1 MWLGIDFG
9 TCNSSAT
16 LMRGW
21 IPFVVRDSCFT
32 PGDSFP
38 SSVYVTKQNQVVV
51 GHEAYNQRLR
61 DSSRYKEQ
69 FKRDLGK
76 SAPYQIGGCQF
87 RPEDLVVEVIRKLKR
102 EAEKMISGSLTRVVL
117 TVPATH

>member
-21 IPFVVRDSCFT
+21 IPFVVRDSRFT